1 MQYAIQPLWRCKVQ
15 TRSLILGL
23 CQLFIAGASF
33 EACKCNVQAMDAAT
47 EEMNRLGGWEFREQ
61 AEEMLKRVGLPDS
74 GQLVGSLSGGQK
86 RRVALAAALLAN
98 PDLIVADEPTNHMDH
113 QVRSQHVLPSQD

>member
-1 MQYAIQPLWRCKVQ
+1 
-15 TRSLILGL
+15 
-23 CQLFIAGASF
+23 
-33 EACKCNVQAMDAAT
+33 MDAAT

-61 AEEMLKRVGLPDS
+61 AEEMLKRVGLPNS

-113 QVRSQHVLPSQD
+113 QVGHHMWCCLQTWHLPYKLSSIPI

>member
-1 MQYAIQPLWRCKVQ
+1 
-15 TRSLILGL
+15 
-23 CQLFIAGASF
+23 
-33 EACKCNVQAMDAAT
+33 MDAAT
-47 EEMNRLGGWEFREQ
+47 EEMNRLGGWEFRER

-113 QVRSQHVLPSQD
+113 QVCYQHVLPSQY